1 MIRMV
6 FALLLALA
14 VAPMAAAQGAPPAVP
29 PVAPAGVPANPYAA
43 TVPVAGTSDAQRD
56 AAIGAALAQVLQG
69 LAPGLTVTPE
79 LQAKATGYVRSFRY
93 SRAAGGSGLELEVEF
108 DPRAM
113 ARLVA
118 AASAAPSP
126 TAAPGT
132 PGTPGT
138 PGASTP
144 AAAPVAQHGSATLWI
159 AGIDDSHAF
168 ATLLS
173 VLRGEDALDSVSPVA
188 AAGNG
193 VLVRVDYE
201 QPLATVLAALTGPG
215 GHLATSLQA
224 HPGADASLQWVP

>member
-14 VAPMAAAQGAPPAVP
+14 VAPMAAAQEAPPAVP

-79 LQAKATGYVRSFRY
+79 IQAKAAGYVRSFRY

-118 AASAAPSP
+118 AASATPPP

-132 PGTPGT
+132 PG
-138 PGASTP
+138 ASAP
-144 AAAPVAQHGSATLWI
+144 AAAPVAQRGSATLWI